1 MFDTLIVQPIFNL
14 LVLIYALIPGHNFGL
29 AVILFTITVRLL
41 MWPLVKKQLHQTK
54 KMRALQPEL
63 KKINKSTKDKQQRSL
78 MMMELYRE
86 RGINPFAPLVPL
98 LIQLPIFFGLYLGLQ
113 KVVKE
118 PQQII
123 DFAYSRIADLSWM
136 QQLATNIKQ
145 FDETLFSVVDL
156 TRPAIG
162 QEGFYLPA
170 FLIVVISVVVQYYQ
184 AKQLTPVD
192 KDARSLRAILKEAG
206 EGKEADQSELNAAI
220 GRSTKFILPVMMF
233 IFTVGIASAL
243 SLYVLVSGLVAYI
256 QQAIVL
262 GKDEDEME
270 VIADEKTTKDA
281 RTIPEAEVVASAKK
295 SKTKKPA
302 KRKKRKK

>member
-1 MFDTLIVQPIFNL
+1 
-14 LVLIYALIPGHNFGL
+14 
-29 AVILFTITVRLL
+29 

-54 KMRALQPEL
+54 KIRALQPEL

-98 LIQLPIFFGLYLGLQ
+98 LIQLPIFFGLYAGLQ
-113 KVVKE
+113 KVVKD

-123 DFAYSRIADLSWM
+123 DFAYSWVGDLSWM

-162 QEGFYLPA
+162 QEGFYVPA
-170 FLIVVISVVVQYYQ
+170 FLIVIISAIVQFYQ

-192 KDARSLRAILKEAG
+192 KDARSLRTILKEAG
-206 EGKEADQSELNAAI
+206 EGKQADQAELNAAI

-243 SLYVLVSGLVAYI
+243 SLYVLVSGIVAYL
-256 QQAIVL
+256 QQAVVL
-262 GKDEDEME
+262 GKDEEEME
-270 VIADEKTTKDA
+270 AVADEKAKKDA
-281 RTIPEAEVVASAKK
+281 SAIPEAEVVPSVTKSKAKK
-295 SKTKKPA
+295 PV